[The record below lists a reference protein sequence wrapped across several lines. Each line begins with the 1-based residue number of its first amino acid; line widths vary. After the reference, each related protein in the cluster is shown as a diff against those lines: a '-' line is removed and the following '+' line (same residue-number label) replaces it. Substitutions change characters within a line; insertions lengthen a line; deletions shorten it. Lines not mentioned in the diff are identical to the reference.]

1 MTLIRDIVGELIG
14 MFLADARLSG
24 AIAAL
29 VALAALITK
38 ETSLP
43 PLVGGALLLGGCL
56 SILVAI
62 IAVEAAS
69 CRRNR
74 SHAIPGSA
82 RPGQS

>member
-43 PLVGGALLLGGCL
+43 PLVGGVLLLGGCL
-56 SILVAI
+56 SILIAI
-62 IAVEAAS
+62 TAVEAAS
-69 CRRNR
+69 RLRNR
-74 SHAIPGSA
+74 PHAIPESA